1 MRKLLFMAAA
11 VLLLVAQGAMA
22 AGPEF
27 RSNRPEHY
35 TVKKGDTLWDIASR
49 FLKNPWYWPEIWHA
63 NPQIQN
69 PDLIYPGDELSLV
82 YINGKPMIEKTNGSE
97 PLVKLSPK
105 IRSTHIET
113 PVPTIPLADISGF
126 LSDTRVVNQDS
137 LKGHPYVLEGRG
149 GHIASG
155 AGDVVYARGKAS
167 NHEVMGI
174 YRRGK
179 EYFDP
184 ITHEFLGLEAKSI
197 GRGEVT
203 AINGDVLTFNV
214 TRSNQEVL
222 PGDRLLPT
230 QDRNIMP
237 TFKPSAPNKPIH
249 GYMIDVLNGVAQI
262 GQFDVVAINKGSRD
276 GLKEGNVL
284 AIYQSGGTT
293 QDPYTHETIKLPA
306 VRSGLLMVFR
316 TFKKVSYGLVLE
328 ATRSLSLMDE
338 VRNP

>member
-1 MRKLLFMAAA
+1 MRKLLYVVVA
-11 VLLLVAQGAMA
+11 VLLLAAQGVRA

-27 RSNRPEHY
+27 RDHRPEHY

-63 NPQIQN
+63 NPKIQN
-69 PDLIYPGDELSLV
+69 PHLIYPGDELALV
-82 YINGKPMIEKTNGSE
+82 YINGKPMITKVKGGE

-105 IRSTHIET
+105 VRSTPIST

-126 LSDTRVVNQDS
+126 LSDTRVVSQDY
-137 LKGHPYVLEGRG
+137 LDGAPYILQGQG

-155 AGDVVYARGKAS
+155 AGDVVYARGAANDKQI
-167 NHEVMGI
+167 MGVF
-174 YRRGK
+174 RKGK

-184 ITHEFLGLEAKSI
+184 ETHEFLGLEAKSI

-203 AINGDVLTFNV
+203 AVDGDVLTFDL
-214 TRSNQEVL
+214 TRTNQEVI

-230 QDRNIMP
+230 QNRIITP
-237 TFKPSAPNKPIH
+237 TFKPSAPDKPIH
-249 GYMIDVLNGVAQI
+249 GYMIDVLNGVSQI

-276 GLKEGNVL
+276 GLKAGNVL
-284 AIYQSGGTT
+284 AIYKKGGVSE
-293 QDPYTHETIKLPA
+293 DPYTHENVVLPS

-316 TFKKVSYGLVLE
+316 TFKKMSYGLILDS
-328 ATRSLSLMDE
+328 TRPLSLMDE
-338 VRNP
+338 VKNP